1 MSAAGVPYP
10 TDWSRDGRY
19 IAFTRANGAT
29 GNDVEIL
36 PLEGDRKPFP
46 FVSGPFTHYGAVFAP
61 DGRWVAY
68 TSVDAAAGGQI
79 FVQPFPATGGQY
91 QVSRNGGTQP
101 MWRGDGKELF
111 FLTADGQMM
120 AVAVNT
126 GSQFEIGNPEPLF
139 QTGISPGTGGN
150 RQYAVT
156 KDGQRFLINAGL
168 GGTIQNV
175 LTVVTDWRAPA
186 AQ

>member
-1 MSAAGVPYP
+1 
-10 TDWSRDGRY
+10 
-19 IAFTRANGAT
+19 
-29 GNDVEIL
+29 
-36 PLEGDRKPFP
+36 
-46 FVSGPFTHYGAVFAP
+46 
-61 DGRWVAY
+61 
-68 TSVDAAAGGQI
+68 
-79 FVQPFPATGGQY
+79 
-91 QVSRNGGTQP
+91 

-168 GGTIQNV
+168 GGTIQTV